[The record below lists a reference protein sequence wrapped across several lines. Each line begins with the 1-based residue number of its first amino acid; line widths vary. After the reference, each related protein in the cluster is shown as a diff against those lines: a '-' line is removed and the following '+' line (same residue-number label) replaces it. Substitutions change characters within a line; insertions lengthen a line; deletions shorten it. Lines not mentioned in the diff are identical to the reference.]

1 MFFMFFV
8 FYVLLFYNLDMK
20 RFLIIL
26 FLVMVC
32 TSFGCANA
40 LDFNLSK
47 KQQAEEQIDEKS
59 EQARVLYA
67 QNDIDGALVILQ
79 NKKEAE
85 RSAQDWLMLGNIMQ
99 DKEKIPEAIYMFNHA
114 INKDPKYYKAYYNL
128 GYIYFI
134 QDKPNMAL
142 AEFKK
147 AVKYKPDFSYGYYN
161 IGCAYLKL
169 KNYRTA
175 RYNFFKAMD
184 LRANEPNIYYNL
196 AYCYKMLNDE
206 KKAKT
211 YLDLYNKMMEQHEL

>member
-1 MFFMFFV
+1 
-8 FYVLLFYNLDMK
+8 MK

-26 FLVMVC
+26 FLVIMC
-32 TSFGCANA
+32 ISFDSAQA
-40 LDFNLSK
+40 LDLGLGK
-47 KQQAEEQIDEKS
+47 KQAVEEQTDKIS

-67 QNDIDGALVILQ
+67 QNDIDGALKILQ
-79 NKKEAE
+79 NKKEDE
-85 RSAQDWLMLGNIMQ
+85 RNAQDWLMMGNIMQ
-99 DKEKIPEAIYMFNHA
+99 DKEKITEAIYMFNHS
-114 INKDPKYYKAYYNL
+114 INKDPKFYKAYYNL

-184 LRANEPNIYYNL
+184 LRANEPNIYYNI

-206 KKAKT
+206 KNAQK
-211 YLDLYNKMMEQHEL
+211 YLELYNKMMEQHEL